1 MKKRIIAILL
11 VITIFTC
18 NMYFSVE
25 NVSAFDVSSILRL
38 YSEFAT
44 HSLGLNVDSNGNYVP
59 INGYVNPDQY
69 GLYKTWSEL
78 NAEQKA
84 YRVRDISELFNNA
97 LFKVLLY
104 RVKATYK
111 YMSGDS
117 TGGVSLYAL
126 AESYK
131 DEILA
136 AARPWGAETAPEA
149 LIRMAG
155 LGNLIDSDQYRPSSD
170 LIKGTSKSDVDKAV
184 NATVVSISPE
194 LANWFQK
201 TIDESIANNSDIVN
215 CLVLDYRDYHAYGPN
230 SLSFDS
236 LSGGEKGRIINK
248 QNFVYSK
255 LKYNWPVW
263 FTVMS
268 FKADGSNTPN
278 NEWCFCWVES
288 PMSDFV
294 YYLTQDPYKF
304 VDGTKTGI
312 FALRRKDNQ
321 PFTVKY
327 TALDNDGS
335 CTRGINT
342 VEKTIVNS
350 IQSAEYSI
358 INGQGM
364 YWGYGGLFYQGRT
377 FGFYRSAGHMSS
389 AMNYGPTI
397 PDYLQSSDAL
407 RNFIDSLDISAG
419 EVNNYDYTTIINNI
433 GDTTGMNAEELQ
445 KRIDEVMGE
454 LGAISGNTEDI
465 SHNTELQVSVLHKIL
480 DKLDDI
486 YDKIGS
492 GGGGG
497 VLTDLLDTLAS
508 SIETGVIA
516 TELAAIEATLAAI
529 EGTILAW
536 FGFEV
541 ADEAGD
547 KIETAIDIGTDI
559 GNEIITKFPF
569 CLPWDIMAILSA
581 LKSVPEVPVF
591 EVPFKIPSWGI
602 DTTFTLDLTDFQKL
616 SDVSK
621 WFFDVLYGIAI
632 TKLTL
637 KLLQVEVVASG

>member
-1 MKKRIIAILL
+1 MKKRIISILL

-18 NMYFSVE
+18 NLYFNYK
-25 NVSAFDVSSILRL
+25 NVSAFDVTSLARL
-38 YSEFAT
+38 WSEFAANNV
-44 HSLGLNVDSNGNYVP
+44 GLNVDSNGNYVSA
-59 INGYVNPDQY
+59 NSYVHPDQY
-69 GLYKTWSEL
+69 GLYKTWGEL
-78 NAEQKA
+78 TVEQKA
-84 YRVRDISELFNNA
+84 YRVRDMYQYFNHA

-104 RVKATYK
+104 RVKATSK
-111 YMSGDS
+111 YLTGDS
-117 TGGVSLYAL
+117 SGALSLYAQ
-126 AESYK
+126 AETYK
-131 DEILA
+131 NEILA
-136 AARPWGAETAPEA
+136 VASPWGAETAPEA

-155 LGNLIDSDQYRPSSD
+155 LGSLLDSNQYRPYSD
-170 LIKGTSKSDVDKAV
+170 VVRGSSKSDVDKAV

-201 TIDESIANNSDIVN
+201 TIDESISNNSDIVN
-215 CLVLDYRDYHAYGPN
+215 CTVYDYNDYHCYYN
-230 SLSFDS
+230 TDS
-236 LSGGEKGRIINK
+236 YDNLSGKIKGKILNSK
-248 QNFVYSK
+248 NFVYSK

-263 FTVMS
+263 TSRMA
-268 FKADGSNTPN
+268 FKSDGDNYSGNFQ
-278 NEWCFCWVES
+278 CICWVES

-294 YYLTQDPYKF
+294 YYLTEDPYKYS
-304 VDGTKTGI
+304 DGTIVGK
-312 FALRRKDNQ
+312 FALRRKDNES
-321 PFTVKY
+321 FIVRY
-327 TALDNDGS
+327 TALDTDGN
-335 CTRGINT
+335 CTYGINT
-342 VEKTIVNS
+342 VEKNIVNQYTCDYG
-350 IQSAEYSI
+350 IYST
-358 INGQGM
+358 GGR
-364 YWGYGGLFYQGRT
+364 YLASVGLFYQGRT

-389 AMNYGPTI
+389 AMNYGPTL

-497 VLTDLLDTLAS
+497 VFTDLLDTLAS

-516 TELAAIEATLAAI
+516 TELAAIEATLASI
-529 EGTILAW
+529 EVTILAW

-569 CLPWDIMAILSA
+569 CLPWDIMAILTA

-616 SDVSK
+616 ADVSK